1 MPIKSPPLGWL
12 AVPLLMK
19 MATKSPISEPISEAD
34 GSAEIWGAV
43 RFAVGASAAPINE
56 LVCTLP
62 GSTTKL
68 LRAGS
73 AVPTLMSSSWLCVAG
88 WPNSRRTKAR
98 AAHMNGSCTGVPGSV
113 PLACGPKP
121 SEDNSPAMSV
131 VTMLGGVAAAGA
143 ALDGGARVVAADEI
157 RWEPDEFVTESVAGI
172 STDTTAVVFGASCV
186 AGADADD
193 VEAADD
199 MALNVVTLVGLLVES
214 LASS

>member
-1 MPIKSPPLGWL
+1 
-12 AVPLLMK
+12 
-19 MATKSPISEPISEAD
+19 
-34 GSAEIWGAV
+34 
-43 RFAVGASAAPINE
+43 
-56 LVCTLP
+56 
-62 GSTTKL
+62 
-68 LRAGS
+68 
-73 AVPTLMSSSWLCVAG
+73 
-88 WPNSRRTKAR
+88 
-98 AAHMNGSCTGVPGSV
+98 
-113 PLACGPKP
+113 
-121 SEDNSPAMSV
+121 
-131 VTMLGGVAAAGA
+131 MLGGVAAAGA